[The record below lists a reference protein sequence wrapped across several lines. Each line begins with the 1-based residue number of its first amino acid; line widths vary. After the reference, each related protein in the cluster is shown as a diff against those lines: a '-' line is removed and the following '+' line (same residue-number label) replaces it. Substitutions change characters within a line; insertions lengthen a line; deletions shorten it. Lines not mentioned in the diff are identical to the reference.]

1 MISVLVVDDDDDVRE
16 ALAELLL
23 EDGFAV
29 RTASDGREAL
39 GVLAEHGP
47 VDVVLLDL
55 TMPVMDGRAFL
66 AARAQS
72 PDIAAIP
79 VVVLSAVADRVQLEG
94 VAVSLRKPVSADV
107 VLSTLRECVAAR
119 VSRDGART

>member
-16 ALAELLL
+16 ALAELLM

-29 RTASDGREAL
+29 RTACDGRQAL
-39 GVLAEHGP
+39 AALAAHGP

-66 AARAQS
+66 AARALL
-72 PDIAAIP
+72 PEIAAIP
-79 VVVLSAVADRVQLEG
+79 VVVLSAIADRVELTG
-94 VAVSLRKPVSADV
+94 VAVALRKPVTADV
-107 VLSTLRECVAAR
+107 VLSTLRACAAGQLKPAG
-119 VSRDGART
+119 VRT